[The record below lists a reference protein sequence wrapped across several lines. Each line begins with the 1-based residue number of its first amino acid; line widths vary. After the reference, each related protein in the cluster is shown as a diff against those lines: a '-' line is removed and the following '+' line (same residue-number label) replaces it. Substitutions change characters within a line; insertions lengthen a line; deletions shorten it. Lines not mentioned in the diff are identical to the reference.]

1 MKSTIVKY
9 NGKLCTLKE
18 YFPVILLFIF
28 LVGFVIYSILKK
40 GNYSDVYLSS
50 QFDEKIIDV
59 YEEKGYVYL
68 LLTNKSNRYKLEN
81 CRNYEYKPAFL
92 SNFLKENDRV
102 IKKQCSDTIYI
113 ERGLKKYHFLIG
125 SKHYNNKE
133 KSKEFIHKYNSERT
147 IMNEKNDC
155 E

>member
-1 MKSTIVKY
+1 MKNTIEKY
-9 NGKLCTLKE
+9 NGKLYTLKE

-50 QFDEKIIDV
+50 EFDEKIIDV
-59 YEEKGYVYL
+59 YEEKGNVYL
-68 LLTNKSNRYKLEN
+68 LLTNKNNRYKLEN
-81 CRNYEYKPAFL
+81 SRNYKYKPVFL
-92 SNFLKENDRV
+92 SKFLKENDRV
-102 IKKQCSDTIYI
+102 VKNQCSDTIYI
-113 ERGLKKYHFLIG
+113 ERGLRKYHFLIG
-125 SKHYNNKE
+125 SKHYNDKE
-133 KSKEFIHKYNSERT
+133 KSKEFIHKYNSQRT